1 MQKVTDKANRYN
13 KLILLHGEPNDDIV
27 RCHYDRA
34 MKKQAVYFR
43 GKDAPYYY
51 YYNNVKWLTNPVVL
65 DNHRYKFFTS
75 SGEAIHGVETALK
88 FVDGNNTYL
97 RIFTSDGRY
106 RSYNMAD
113 LVIQEN
119 AIKDRNT
126 TSLLDYYKQVAN
138 LTGLEHKYGGNIL
151 KNSFDRMQ
159 FVDRYSVLAN
169 YLNKHQAISRAM
181 APNEVV
187 IYPFGSNI
195 SQLKAVNDAMANQ
208 VSIIEGPPGTGKTQT
223 ILNIIANALIRNK
236 TVAVVSN
243 NNSAT
248 DNVFEKLKSHGL
260 GYIAAQLGNAA
271 NRENFIINKQ
281 QPYPNFAMDI
291 LTAREQEELAN
302 SINSDRVSLVKI
314 FEMQNRLAKLRQD
327 LTSFKTEQRYFDE
340 YFDSFYKPDPI
351 LDGLTFKTSDD
362 AFTLW
367 SKLQILHDSNKKI
380 GIWFKIVNYLF
391 GVVRDCRIY
400 DRPYEDIIAYIK
412 KEIYKLKIGEIEAE
426 IKTLEAMLK
435 KYNFNEKVKEL
446 TNKSAKLLRSKLA
459 QKYRM
464 QNKRKIFNTRALTK
478 LTREFLFE
486 YPVVLSSTHSIRS
499 CLKDVVYDYVIV
511 DESSQVDLATG
522 ILAMS
527 CAKNLVVVGDL
538 KQLPN
543 VIGSVEKQITAI
555 SDNANIPEEYRYEK
569 NSLLSSVCAI
579 FHQAPRTL
587 LREHYRCH
595 PKIIEYC
602 NKKFYNNQLIIMT
615 EDRGEEDVLKAYI
628 TSPGNHGRGN
638 YNQRQIDVV
647 KKEILPNL
655 RSNDIG
661 IIAPYNKQISA
672 MHMQLEDGIEISTVH
687 KFQGRE
693 KDDIIISTVD
703 NQITEFTDDPHLI
716 NVAVSRA
723 KKRLRLVI
731 SDEEKNMNTNMG
743 DLVKYIQYNN
753 FEVKKSDVFSVF
765 DMLYQTYEKS
775 RKSYLSRHK
784 RISIYDSENLM
795 NTIIQDVLSKDE
807 YSKLDVVIHQPLNS
821 IVRNLDIL
829 TEKEV
834 MYVTNPLTHLDFLIY
849 NKMDKSPVLALEV
862 DGYSY
867 HKEGTR
873 QSERDKIKNSIFVK
887 CGLPLVRFNTV
898 GSMEKE
904 RLELLLDKLI

>member
-1 MQKVTDKANRYN
+1 
-13 KLILLHGEPNDDIV
+13 
-27 RCHYDRA
+27 
-34 MKKQAVYFR
+34 
-43 GKDAPYYY
+43 
-51 YYNNVKWLTNPVVL
+51 
-65 DNHRYKFFTS
+65 
-75 SGEAIHGVETALK
+75 
-88 FVDGNNTYL
+88 
-97 RIFTSDGRY
+97 
-106 RSYNMAD
+106 
-113 LVIQEN
+113 
-119 AIKDRNT
+119 
-126 TSLLDYYKQVAN
+126 
-138 LTGLEHKYGGNIL
+138 
-151 KNSFDRMQ
+151 
-159 FVDRYSVLAN
+159 
-169 YLNKHQAISRAM
+169 
-181 APNEVV
+181 
-187 IYPFGSNI
+187 
-195 SQLKAVNDAMANQ
+195 
-208 VSIIEGPPGTGKTQT
+208 
-223 ILNIIANALIRNK
+223 
-236 TVAVVSN
+236 
-243 NNSAT
+243 
-248 DNVFEKLKSHGL
+248 
-260 GYIAAQLGNAA
+260 
-271 NRENFIINKQ
+271 
-281 QPYPNFAMDI
+281 
-291 LTAREQEELAN
+291 
-302 SINSDRVSLVKI
+302 
-314 FEMQNRLAKLRQD
+314 
-327 LTSFKTEQRYFDE
+327 
-340 YFDSFYKPDPI
+340 
-351 LDGLTFKTSDD
+351 
-362 AFTLW
+362 
-367 SKLQILHDSNKKI
+367 
-380 GIWFKIVNYLF
+380 
-391 GVVRDCRIY
+391 
-400 DRPYEDIIAYIK
+400 
-412 KEIYKLKIGEIEAE
+412 
-426 IKTLEAMLK
+426 
-435 KYNFNEKVKEL
+435 
-446 TNKSAKLLRSKLA
+446 
-459 QKYRM
+459 
-464 QNKRKIFNTRALTK
+464 
-478 LTREFLFE
+478 
-486 YPVVLSSTHSIRS
+486 
-499 CLKDVVYDYVIV
+499 
-511 DESSQVDLATG
+511 
-522 ILAMS
+522 
-527 CAKNLVVVGDL
+527 
-538 KQLPN
+538 
-543 VIGSVEKQITAI
+543 
-555 SDNANIPEEYRYEK
+555 
-569 NSLLSSVCAI
+569 
-579 FHQAPRTL
+579 
-587 LREHYRCH
+587 
-595 PKIIEYC
+595 
-602 NKKFYNNQLIIMT
+602 MT